1 MRGGFRLTDKTP
13 STDSKKREIV
23 EKYFDM
29 IYKLALSQTK
39 NREYADDMVQEVFL
53 RYLKTDKNFETEE
66 HVKAWLIRVTVN
78 CCKSLFTSPWF
89 KRHETLTE
97 DIAFNTE
104 EKSDVYYAVAELPQ
118 KYRAVI
124 HLFYYEDLSV
134 ADISR
139 ALNIKETTV
148 KSQLSR
154 GREMLRK
161 KLKGGY
167 DIV

>member
-1 MRGGFRLTDKTP
+1 MD
-13 STDSKKREIV
+13 KKRQIV

-39 NREYADDMVQEVFL
+39 NREYADDVVQEVFL
-53 RYLKTDKNFETEE
+53 RYIKTDTEFQSEE
-66 HVKAWLIRVTVN
+66 HIKAWLIRVTLN
-78 CCKSLFTSPWF
+78 CSKSIFTTSWHKKNVPLSE
-89 KRHETLTE
+89 RE
-97 DIAFNTE
+97 DMPVFDTT

-124 HLFYYEDLSV
+124 HLFYYEDMSV
-134 ADISR
+134 EQISKY
-139 ALNIKETTV
+139 LGTNPSTV

-154 GREMLRK
+154 GRKMLGE

-167 DIV
+167 DFV